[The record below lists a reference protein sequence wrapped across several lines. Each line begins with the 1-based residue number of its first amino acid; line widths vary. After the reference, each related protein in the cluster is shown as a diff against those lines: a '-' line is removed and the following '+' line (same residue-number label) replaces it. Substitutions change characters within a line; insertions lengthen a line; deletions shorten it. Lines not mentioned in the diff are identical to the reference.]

1 MIRLLGRMQTCRKGL
16 ADKEYDLVILKHLFP
31 RNGWYEAAKYPAGA
45 AAHAYPDLVHVGSA
59 GR

>member
-1 MIRLLGRMQTCRKGL
+1 MQTCRKGL